1 MGQEILPTN
10 FVKIPTNCKK
20 VGSVHT
26 PLILIY
32 IFLNSFDPVV
42 TVSRLE
48 FASLIASKSSE
59 NNTVLIELK
68 ENGYHYV
75 LTGRFQ
81 SDLIEIKFS
90 KYC

>member
-1 MGQEILPTN
+1 MGQEILPTH
-10 FVKIPTNCKK
+10 FVKMPTNCKK
-20 VGSVHT
+20 VGGVHT
-26 PLILIY
+26 PLIIIY